1 MGIEK
6 KDSDLSNDFAV
17 KFWSKEGHERHMFF
31 CFFVF
36 FYLHTFTLGL
46 KTGTLNLMNC

>member
-6 KDSDLSNDFAV
+6 KDLDLRNDFAV
-17 KFWSKEGHERHMFF
+17 KLWSKEGHERHMFF
-31 CFFVF
+31 CGFFF
-36 FYLHTFTLGL
+36 NLHTFTLGL